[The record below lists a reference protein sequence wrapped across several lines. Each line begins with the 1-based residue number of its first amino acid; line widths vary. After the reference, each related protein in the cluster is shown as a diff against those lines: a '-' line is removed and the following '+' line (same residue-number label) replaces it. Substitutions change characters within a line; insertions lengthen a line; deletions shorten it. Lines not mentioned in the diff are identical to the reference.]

1 MGFKE
6 NDRFGLFGLWY
17 AKDMHSI
24 RCSRVKIGK
33 PLGSSFAYTKCF
45 PFLGIIDYSKT
56 TCPRKT
62 AVLFGL
68 HALDHWHGQELWIP
82 EGQAMNRLSAASVYS
97 KIGYQWTYG
106 QTKWA
111 LTDHPRNLVSRRGND
126 SWKSSSKPL
135 VPMTHWPI
143 CFRDLPQVT
152 EFTVPGPQLHG
163 NQPWI
168 SWFFQCPHSLRIR
181 YGTSKLLWLIS
192 ILLRW
197 PQKWGGT
204 VYPIFTHT
212 HINQNCQRM
221 ALSKNKRTKK
231 HKAYYHFFL
240 NLP

>member
-45 PFLGIIDYSKT
+45 PFLGILDYSKT

-111 LTDHPRNLVSRRGND
+111 LTDHPRNQVSRRGNE

-135 VPMTHWPI
+135 VPMTHWPNWRYDQHVWW
-143 CFRDLPQVT
+143 FDPSVFVT
-152 EFTVPGPQLHG
+152 CRKSLNSQFPAPSSTEISLESHDFFNVHILWESGTVPPNSSG
-163 NQPWI
+163 
-168 SWFFQCPHSLRIR
+168 
-181 YGTSKLLWLIS
+181 
-192 ILLRW
+192 
-197 PQKWGGT
+197 
-204 VYPIFTHT
+204 
-212 HINQNCQRM
+212 
-221 ALSKNKRTKK
+221 
-231 HKAYYHFFL
+231 
-240 NLP
+240 